1 MASRAL
7 DNPMPERLM
16 PFIWFFLRHHLFSM
30 SGYVLI
36 NVVAAFEFA
45 LAPYL
50 LKVIIDTATLHADN
64 TTLFLKAIIYPA
76 TFYVLLITLTHN
88 IAFRIYQLITM
99 HLFPKLRTEISVAL
113 FKHLTKHSVSFFQRN
128 FSGDL
133 ANKTQS
139 VSEGI
144 ESMILSFNQYICG
157 NLFMLII
164 SLALL
169 ATVHVYFSIILFVGV
184 IALII
189 NGYLLNRKTTS
200 FAHDFAEEKSRVT
213 GQLVDSISNIVSAKI
228 FSNTT
233 HETNRIEAVFNAVG
247 QKDKLLQ
254 KHIMFI
260 SFNLNIIY
268 MIFIA
273 LLMVGLIYFRVQGS
287 LTAGDFAFILGL
299 SITTSNMISG
309 LNDQMPEFSKNIGK
323 CQQALNVIIAS
334 HDVQDNENAVPL
346 RITEEKIRF
355 KEVSFGYDANKLIF
369 KKFNLTIEPKQK
381 VGLVGYSGAGK
392 TTLINLLFRL
402 YDVQQ
407 GEISIDNQPINTVTR
422 DSLMNNMA
430 LIPQN
435 TELFHRTIMDNIRYG
450 DTKASDEAVV
460 KAAKLAKCDEFINQ
474 LPDKYQSVV
483 GERGI
488 TLSGGQRQRIAI
500 ARAILKNAPIL
511 VLDEATSA
519 LDSVTEQEIQD
530 ALKAVMKNKTVI
542 VIAHRLSTIMT
553 MDRILF
559 FDHGQII
566 EDGTI
571 DELQKKNGYFAKLLA
586 MQQQIKSNHD

>member
-1 MASRAL
+1 MTKQSL
-7 DNPMPERLM
+7 NNLMPERLM

-36 NVVAAFEFA
+36 NLVAAFEFA
-45 LAPYL
+45 FAPYL

-64 TTLFLKAIIYPA
+64 PTLFLKAIIYPA
-76 TFYVLLITLTHN
+76 TFYVLLITLVHN

-144 ESMILSFNQYICG
+144 ESIILSFNQYICG

-169 ATVHVYFSIILFVGV
+169 ATVHVYFSVILFIGV
-184 IALII
+184 IAFIT

-200 FAHDFAEEKSRVT
+200 FAHDFAAEKSQVT
-213 GQLVDSISNIVSAKI
+213 GQLVDSISNVVSAKI
-228 FSNTT
+228 FSNTAY
-233 HETNRIEAVFNAVG
+233 ETSRIESVFNTVG
-247 QKDKLLQ
+247 QKDKLMQ
-254 KHIMFI
+254 QQIMYT
-260 SFNLNIIY
+260 SLSLNIIY
-268 MIFIA
+268 MILIA
-273 LLMVGLIYFRVQGS
+273 LLMTGLIYFRMQGS

-299 SITTSNMISG
+299 SITISNMISG
-309 LNDQMPEFSKNIGK
+309 LTDQMPEFSKNIGK
-323 CQQALNVIIAS
+323 CQQALNVIIAT
-334 HDVQDNENAVPL
+334 HDFQDNENAVPL
-346 RITEEKIRF
+346 HITQEKICF
-355 KEVSFGYDANKLIF
+355 KDVDFGYNANKLIF
-369 KKFNLTIEPKQK
+369 EKLNLTIEPKQK
-381 VGLVGYSGAGK
+381 IGLVGYSGAGK

-407 GEISIDNQPINTVTR
+407 GEISIDDQPINTVTH
-422 DSLMNNMA
+422 DSLMENMA

-435 TELFHRTIMDNIRYG
+435 TELFHRSIIDNIRYG
-450 DTKASDEAVV
+450 DTKASDEAVI

-474 LPDKYQSVV
+474 LPEGYQSVV

-511 VLDEATSA
+511 ILDEATSA
-519 LDSVTEQEIQD
+519 LDSVTEKEIQD

-542 VIAHRLSTIMT
+542 VIAHRLSTIMA

-559 FDHGQII
+559 FDNGQII
-566 EDGTI
+566 EDGTV
-571 DELQKKNGYFAKLLA
+571 DALQKKNGHFAKLLA
-586 MQQQIKSNHD
+586 MQQQIKS

>member
-1 MASRAL
+1 MSL
-7 DNPMPERLM
+7 NKTEVLPERLIS
-16 PFIWFFLRHHLFSM
+16 FIWYFIRHHLFAM
-30 SGYVLI
+30 SGYILI

-50 LKVIIDTATLHADN
+50 LKVIIDTATSHADN

-76 TFYVLLITLTHN
+76 TFYVLLITLVHN
-88 IAFRIYQLITM
+88 VAFRIYQLITM

-113 FKHLTKHSVSFFQRN
+113 FKHLTKHSVSFFQRS

-144 ESMILSFNQYICG
+144 EAMILGFNQYICG

-169 ATVHVYFSIILFVGV
+169 ATVHIYFSIILFFG
-184 IALII
+184 IASLILS
-189 NGYLLNRKTTS
+189 GYLLNKKTTS
-200 FAHDFAEEKSRVT
+200 FAHDFAEEKSKVA
-213 GQLVDSISNIVSAKI
+213 GQLVDSISNIMSAKI
-228 FSNTT
+228 FSNTA
-233 HETNRIEAVFNAVG
+233 HETNRIEGVFNSVG

-260 SFNLNIIY
+260 SLNLNIIY
-268 MIFIA
+268 MMFIA
-273 LLMVGLIYFRVQGS
+273 LLMAGLIYFRIHGT

-299 SITTSNMISG
+299 SITTSAMISG
-309 LNDQMPEFSKNIGK
+309 LNDRMPEFSKNIGK
-323 CQQALNVIIAS
+323 CQQALNVIIATY
-334 HDVQDNENAVPL
+334 DVQDNENAVPL
-346 RITEEKIRF
+346 QIKDEKIHF
-355 KEVSFGYDANKLIF
+355 KNISFGYDVNKLIF
-369 KKFNLTIEPKQK
+369 KNLNLVIEPKQK
-381 VGLVGYSGAGK
+381 IGLVGYSGAGK

-402 YDVQQ
+402 YDVQE
-407 GEISIDNQPINTVTR
+407 GEISIDGQPINTVTR
-422 DSLMNNMA
+422 DSLMDNMA

-435 TELFHRTIMDNIRYG
+435 AELFHRSIMDNIRYG
-450 DTKASDEAVV
+450 DTKASDEAVIH
-460 KAAKLAKCDEFINQ
+460 AAKLAKCDEFINQ
-474 LPDKYQSVV
+474 LPEKYLSVV

-488 TLSGGQRQRIAI
+488 TLSGGQRQRISI
-500 ARAILKNAPIL
+500 ARAILKDAPIL

-519 LDSVTEQEIQD
+519 LDSVTEKEIQD
-530 ALKAVMKNKTVI
+530 ALKVVMQNKTVI
-542 VIAHRLSTIMT
+542 VIAHRLSTIMS

-566 EDGTI
+566 EDGTVQA
-571 DELQKKNGYFAKLLA
+571 LQNKNGYFAKLLA
-586 MQQQIKSNHD
+586 MQQQVKS

>member
-1 MASRAL
+1 MRSCKTKAL
-7 DNPMPERLM
+7 PERLM

-30 SGYVLI
+30 SGYILI

-50 LKVIIDTATLHADN
+50 LKVIIDTATLYSDN

-76 TFYVLLITLTHN
+76 IFYVLLITLVHN

-99 HLFPKLRTEISVAL
+99 HLFPKLRTEVSVAL
-113 FKHLTKHSVSFFQRN
+113 FKHLTKHSISFFQRN

-133 ANKTQS
+133 ASKTQN

-144 ESMILSFNQYICG
+144 ESMILGFNQYICG
-157 NLFMLII
+157 NLFMLVI
-164 SLALL
+164 SLVLL
-169 ATVHVYFSIILFVGV
+169 ATVHVYFSIILFSG
-184 IALII
+184 IMALILS
-189 NGYLLNRKTTS
+189 GYFLNKKTTS
-200 FAHDFAEEKSRVT
+200 FAHDFAEEKSQVT
-213 GQLVDSISNIVSAKI
+213 GQLVDSISNIMSTKI
-228 FSNTT
+228 FSNTA
-233 HETNRIEAVFNAVG
+233 HETNRIETVFNSVG
-247 QKDKLLQ
+247 RKDKLLQ
-254 KHIMFI
+254 KHVMFL

-268 MIFIA
+268 MIFVA
-273 LLMVGLIYFRVQGS
+273 LLMFGLIYFRIHGT

-299 SITTSNMISG
+299 SITTTNMISG

-323 CQQALNVIIAS
+323 CQQALNVIIAP
-334 HDVQDNENAVPL
+334 HDVQDNEHAVPL
-346 RITEEKIRF
+346 HITEEKIHF
-355 KEVSFGYDANKLIF
+355 KDVSFGYDANKFIF
-369 KKFNLTIEPKQK
+369 EKFNLTIAPKQK
-381 VGLVGYSGAGK
+381 IGLVGYSGAGK

-407 GEISIDNQPINTVTR
+407 GEISIDAQPINGVTR
-422 DSLMNNMA
+422 DSLMDNMV

-450 DTKASDEAVV
+450 DTKASDEGVI
-460 KAAKLAKCDEFINQ
+460 KAAKLAKCHEFISQ
-474 LPDKYQSVV
+474 LPEKYQSVV

-519 LDSVTEQEIQD
+519 LDSVTEKEIQD
-530 ALKAVMKNKTVI
+530 ALNEVMKNKTVI
-542 VIAHRLSTIMT
+542 VIAHRLSTIMA

-559 FDHGQII
+559 LENGRII
-566 EDGTI
+566 EDGTVK
-571 DELQKKNGYFAKLLA
+571 ELQKKNGSFAKLLT
-586 MQQQIKSNHD
+586 MQQQIKA